1 MRKFSL
7 FLIIIAFLNLNSAV
21 SKEKIVFI
29 DMDKVVSTSIPG
41 SSVLDQ
47 LSILNK
53 DNLILLRNEEKIF
66 KEKEKKLISQKNI
79 LSESDFNKN
88 VIKLKTEINDFN
100 LKRNKMIKDFNKIK
114 IDNTNKLL
122 ELINPILLKFTNDN
136 AISFILQKKNLVIG
150 KTELDIT
157 DEIIKI
163 INTDIKKFKIK

>member
-1 MRKFSL
+1 VRKFSL

-100 LKRNKMIKDFNKIK
+100 LKRNKMIKDFNKLK

>member
-100 LKRNKMIKDFNKIK
+100 LKRNKMIKDFNKLK

>member
-7 FLIIIAFLNLNSAV
+7 FLIIIAFLNLNSAA

-47 LSILNK
+47 LSTLNK
-53 DNLILLRNEEKIF
+53 NNLILLRNEEKIF

-100 LKRNKMIKDFNKIK
+100 LKRNKMIKDFNKLK

>member
-1 MRKFSL
+1 MNSS
-7 FLIIIAFLNLNSAV
+7 IAE
-21 SKEKIVFI
+21 EKIVFI
-29 DMDKVVSTSIPG
+29 DMDRVISTSNPG
-41 SSVLDQ
+41 SSILDQ
-47 LSILNK
+47 LKLLSENNSILLK
-53 DNLILLRNEEKIF
+53 KEEKVF

-100 LKRNKMIKDFNKIK
+100 LKRNKMINDFNKLK

-122 ELINPILLKFTNDN
+122 ALINPILLKFTNDN
-136 AISFILQKKNLVIG
+136 AISFILQKKDLVIG

-163 INTDIKKFKIK
+163 INADIKKFKIK